1 MGNISPLLKLEVA
14 MQVQQFKSRSQSSSH
29 FVLSAAL
36 KVHKLQ
42 FILIPVAFKPNN
54 IGEVA

>member
-1 MGNISPLLKLEVA
+1 MGNIGPLLKLEVA
-14 MQVQQFKSRSQSSSH
+14 MQVQQFKSRPQSSFH

-42 FILIPVAFKPNN
+42 FTLILVAFKQ
-54 IGEVA
+54 E